1 MEVNFTTDEFT
12 LDGLLHL
19 VAFLDA
25 FFIRMGTFV
34 EDESVVGVGSDGF
47 GEGVFRLEMAGDY
60 CKKVTL
66 AHV

>member
-1 MEVNFTTDEFT
+1 MPSISEW
-12 LDGLLHL
+12 
-19 VAFLDA
+19 
-25 FFIRMGTFV
+25 GTFV
-34 EDESVVGVGSDGF
+34 EDESVVGVGFDGF